1 MFKSKVFWS
10 LNQTHWCST
19 RHVHVNSI
27 SSAPVILAYTHR
39 SKDTRRI
46 HLDACNVSSSDF
58 EYFVVSE
65 TMSNAK
71 AYISFW
77 FGLLGALQ
85 SAWVP
90 PTVATLPISSPW
102 VSWFFFLALFSP
114 ELSWNDGSLKG
125 CLCIHIT
132 KASDSFY
139 QLLLHR

>member
-19 RHVHVNSI
+19 RHVHVKSI
-27 SSAPVILAYTHR
+27 SSSPVILAYTHR

-77 FGLLGALQ
+77 FGLEMMKTWQSYLESGPGWTQLTSEAGLWWWRSLDCFIFLMMWYPQKYPLLTSNCDALHCVINLQ
-85 SAWVP
+85 CW
-90 PTVATLPISSPW
+90 
-102 VSWFFFLALFSP
+102 
-114 ELSWNDGSLKG
+114 
-125 CLCIHIT
+125 
-132 KASDSFY
+132 
-139 QLLLHR
+139 